1 MNLAT
6 LAAFPSRKS
15 VHVIVES
22 PRGSAIKL
30 KYDPRLEAMTLSRPL
45 PDGVVFPFDWGFVP
59 STRAADGDPLDA
71 MVLWDRSSFPGVVLE
86 CRLVGMLAVE
96 QNRKKQPTRR
106 QRNDR
111 VFAVPLEAPRQSSV
125 RTVSAL
131 PARVKRELE
140 AFFVASTAFE
150 NKRLEFL
157 GWSGPAAAER
167 FVRAALTSAAS
178 EE

>member
-1 MNLAT
+1 MNFAT
-6 LAAFPSRKS
+6 LGAFPSSKS

-22 PRGSAIKL
+22 PRGAAVKL
-30 KYDPRLEAMTLSRPL
+30 KYDARLEAFTLSRPL
-45 PDGVVFPFDWGFVP
+45 PEGVVFPYDWGFVP
-59 STRAADGDPLDA
+59 STRAADGDPLDV
-71 MVLWDRSSFPGVVLE
+71 MVLWDRATFPGVVLE

-96 QNRKKQPTRR
+96 QNRKKHPTQR

-111 VFAVPLEAPRQSSV
+111 VFAVPIDAPRQSSLK
-125 RTVSAL
+125 TVGAL

-167 FVRAALTSAAS
+167 LVRASLAS